1 MGVTTTQL
9 LIVVLQQVNVQFHH
23 ALLCIQTASL
33 YTSGVFALFCVL
45 RRFSDADSRPVR
57 IPASPPRSRSG
68 TETTIVGTGGQ
79 ILNELRRTLGNI
91 RCDLRSLTINDLFL
105 EPGDATLVCWTR

>member
-1 MGVTTTQL
+1 VFSRYFAFFEDFPMPIL
-9 LIVVLQQVNVQFHH
+9 DRFEFQF
-23 ALLCIQTASL
+23 AAE
-33 YTSGVFALFCVL
+33 
-45 RRFSDADSRPVR
+45 
-57 IPASPPRSRSG
+57 SRSG

-105 EPGDATLVCWTR
+105 EPADAVGLLDTVINNCGETLRQLELLNMTR